1 MKIGIHSGRSEGV
14 NIIASATNTIDSLTI
29 VQSSSINST
38 YTCTSNI
45 GWYFFHKW
53 ITVWDNWK
61 LCDDLFVE
69 VRTSLTEVVAITR
82 LTVEEYGVG
91 LSFEEAMLDL
101 LRSLSDY
108 RQSLE
113 GREEA
118 LGELAKEDLRI
129 LRGLI
134 TRKSSD

>member
-1 MKIGIHSGRSEGV
+1 M
-14 NIIASATNTIDSLTI
+14 ASATNIIDTVTTS
-29 VQSSSINST
+29 QSSSLSST
-38 YTCTSNI
+38 YDCTSNI
-45 GWYFFHKW
+45 GLCFFPKRV
-53 ITVWDNWK
+53 TVWDGWK
-61 LCDDLFVE
+61 LYDDLFVE
-69 VRTSLTEVVAITR
+69 VRTSLAEVVAITH

-113 GREEA
+113 GREEV
-118 LGELAKEDLRI
+118 LGESAKEDLRI
-129 LRGLI
+129 LRSLI